1 MRVKK
6 KVVAN
11 VTSELYNDQLARFAA
26 ANAKQASIT
35 ARMDE
40 AITKIR
46 EKYADELEEL
56 AKIQEEAFEY
66 VKTYAEENQESL
78 FTKKKSLETVHGVI
92 GFRTGTPALKT
103 EKGFTWASVLLLVK
117 NTLPQYVRTK
127 EEVNKE
133 ALLAD
138 RDELGVKMKQVGV
151 RVEQEETFFIDLKKE
166 EAVPAI

>member
-6 KVVAN
+6 KVIAK
-11 VTSELYNDQLARFAA
+11 VTAEQYNEQLSRFAA

-46 EKYADELEEL
+46 EKYADDLKEL
-56 AKIQEEAFEY
+56 AEIQEDAFEY
-66 VKTYAEENQESL
+66 VKTYAEENHDSL
-78 FTKKKSLETVHGVI
+78 FSKKKSLETVHGTI

-138 RDELGVKMKQVGV
+138 RDQLGGQLKNVGV
-151 RVEQEETFFIDLKKE
+151 RVDQEETFFIDLKKE
-166 EAVPAI
+166 EAIPAV